1 MNIFLGAIIYPS
13 IRSSAG
19 GVGSP
24 RTTLPC
30 YRDRT
35 LLRKEELTYSGRL
48 EIRYRSE
55 QLQEVGCIPEQ
66 GRLEGRNQKG

>member
-1 MNIFLGAIIYPS
+1 MNIFGGTIIYPS
-13 IRSSAG
+13 KRSSAG

-30 YRDRT
+30 YRDRA
-35 LLRKEELTYSGRL
+35 LLRKEELVYWGDV
-48 EIRYRSE
+48 EIRDRSG

-66 GRLEGRNQKG
+66 GSLEGRSQKG